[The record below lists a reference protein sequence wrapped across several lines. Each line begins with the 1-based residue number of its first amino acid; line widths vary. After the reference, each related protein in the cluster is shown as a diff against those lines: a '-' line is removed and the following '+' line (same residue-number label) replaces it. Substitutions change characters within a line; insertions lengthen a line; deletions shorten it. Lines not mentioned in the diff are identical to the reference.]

1 MAELMGN
8 LKRTAMCGTFR
19 IDNVGDEV
27 VVMGWTQR
35 RRNLGSL
42 IFVDL
47 RDKTGLVQ
55 VVFDQSEYPE
65 VFEKA
70 ESIRSEYVL
79 AVKGKVRERQSKTN
93 KIETGDVEII
103 AEDLRILNEADTTPF
118 EIIDNLNVN
127 ETLRLK
133 YRYLDLRRPSLQ
145 NKLIVRSKIAK
156 ATRNYL
162 DNNGFMEIET
172 PMLGRSTPEGA
183 RDYLVPSRV
192 HEGCFYALPQS
203 PQLYKQLLMIAGY
216 DRYYQ
221 ITKCFRDEDLRANR
235 QPEFTQ
241 IDIEMSFVEK
251 IEDVTYPIEGLIKDI
266 FKETIGL
273 DLGEGHFRTMT
284 YKEAMTSYGSD
295 KPDTRFGMKI
305 LDCSDLFANSTFKVF
320 TDALAINIAD
330 GMVKGSVRAINAKGL
345 ASKLSRKEVDALVE
359 LAKTFGAKGLCWMS
373 HPQGEPIKASFLK
386 FLSED
391 DITNI
396 QNRMDFEEGDILF
409 FAADKDYVVFN
420 TLGGLRLH
428 LADKF
433 SLVDKNSYDILWVTE
448 FPMFEYSEEENRLM
462 AVHHPFTAPMDEDI
476 ALIDTNPVEARA
488 KAYDLVI
495 NGQESGGGSIRIHD
509 RKVQEKMF
517 KVLGFT
523 DEAIEKKFGWFV
535 RAFNYGTPPHGGL
548 AFGLDR
554 LTMLLTKTDSIK
566 DVIAFP
572 KVQTASDLM
581 CDAPNTVDDK
591 QLKELYLEIT
601 KE

>member
-192 HEGCFYALPQS
+192 HEG
-203 PQLYKQLLMIAGY
+203 
-216 DRYYQ
+216 
-221 ITKCFRDEDLRANR
+221 
-235 QPEFTQ
+235 
-241 IDIEMSFVEK
+241 
-251 IEDVTYPIEGLIKDI
+251 
-266 FKETIGL
+266 
-273 DLGEGHFRTMT
+273 
-284 YKEAMTSYGSD
+284 
-295 KPDTRFGMKI
+295 
-305 LDCSDLFANSTFKVF
+305 
-320 TDALAINIAD
+320 
-330 GMVKGSVRAINAKGL
+330 
-345 ASKLSRKEVDALVE
+345 
-359 LAKTFGAKGLCWMS
+359 
-373 HPQGEPIKASFLK
+373 
-386 FLSED
+386 
-391 DITNI
+391 
-396 QNRMDFEEGDILF
+396 
-409 FAADKDYVVFN
+409 
-420 TLGGLRLH
+420 
-428 LADKF
+428 
-433 SLVDKNSYDILWVTE
+433 
-448 FPMFEYSEEENRLM
+448 
-462 AVHHPFTAPMDEDI
+462 
-476 ALIDTNPVEARA
+476 
-488 KAYDLVI
+488 
-495 NGQESGGGSIRIHD
+495 
-509 RKVQEKMF
+509 
-517 KVLGFT
+517 
-523 DEAIEKKFGWFV
+523 
-535 RAFNYGTPPHGGL
+535 
-548 AFGLDR
+548 
-554 LTMLLTKTDSIK
+554 
-566 DVIAFP
+566 
-572 KVQTASDLM
+572 
-581 CDAPNTVDDK
+581 
-591 QLKELYLEIT
+591 
-601 KE
+601 